1 MQRLICSQTNS
12 EVLGI
17 AMVAFLEALSPDVAH
32 QLLLNHGL
40 DPNGISGDVW
50 YPLQTLLDMYRAVG
64 TNEYN
69 VTEDYVS
76 LGMKITDAAPFP
88 PNMPTLEVALHSL
101 GETYRLAH
109 RNVTERGW
117 SAEMMGEREALVTAD
132 NPYPDDL
139 CYGLLWALVRRHAPK
154 GSSFQIIPQPL
165 DDPHD
170 PLLFRVTW

>member
-1 MQRLICSQTNS
+1 MQRLICSQTDS
-12 EVLGI
+12 EVLGV
-17 AMVAFLEALSPDVAH
+17 AVVAFLEALTPKVAR
-32 QLLLNHGL
+32 QLLLKHGI
-40 DPNGISGDVW
+40 DPNSIAADQW
-50 YPLQTLLDMYRAVG
+50 YPLQTLLDMYHAVG
-64 TNEYN
+64 SNEFN
-69 VTEDYVS
+69 VTEDYVT

-109 RNVTERGW
+109 RNVIEPGW
-117 SAEMMGEREALVTAD
+117 SAEMIGEREALVTSD

-154 GSSFQIIPQPL
+154 GSGFQIIPQPL
-165 DDPHD
+165 ADPND